1 MSKTKQTKR
10 GQGTAQSASPKPAS
24 KTKATPGKAAEPGA
38 RKRLRP
44 GELDGLVLT
53 YMCKREKEL
62 PMSPSAIAKGIGRSS
77 GAVGN
82 CLERLAKGKQA
93 RLAGK
98 SPRRYDLKGV
108 KAR

>member
-1 MSKTKQTKR
+1 MAKTKQRKA
-10 GQGTAQSASPKPAS
+10 GQGAARSAPKAGAKAKSTA
-24 KTKATPGKAAEPGA
+24 GKAAGPGA
-38 RKRLRP
+38 RARLRP
-44 GELDGLVLT
+44 GELDGLVLSF
-53 YMCKREKEL
+53 MCKREKEL

-82 CLERLAKGKQA
+82 CLDRLAKGKQA
-93 RLAGK
+93 RLASK